1 MHVQEGT
8 RTMAGPDRNAH
19 DAVDEIVAQWRHE
32 RADLDPSPI
41 ALFGRLHRC
50 YLRYQAVIGR
60 GFASAGLN
68 AASFDVLAALR
79 RSGEPYR
86 KTASELASGSLL
98 SSAGVTFRLDRLE
111 EAGLIERQRDD
122 RDRRVVYSQLTEKGR
137 ERIDSTIEAHLEEEH
152 RLLAGLSQREI
163 TQLGRLLAKLEA
175 AIVDAEASRDQEPTV
190 RSARRSR

>member
-1 MHVQEGT
+1 MP
-8 RTMAGPDRNAH
+8 GPDRRDH

-32 RADLDPSPI
+32 RSDLDPSPI

-60 GFASAGLN
+60 GFATAGLN
-68 AASFDVLAALR
+68 SASFDVLAALR
-79 RSGEPYR
+79 RSGAPYR

-122 RDRRVVYSQLTEKGR
+122 RDRRVVYSQLTDKGL
-137 ERIDSTIEAHLEEEH
+137 ECIDRTIETHLQEEH
-152 RLLAGLSQREI
+152 RLLQGLTEREI
-163 TQLGRLLAKLEA
+163 VQLGRLLAKLETS
-175 AIVDAEASRDQEPTV
+175 IVKAEESREPEREAGRT
-190 RSARRSR
+190 RRNR